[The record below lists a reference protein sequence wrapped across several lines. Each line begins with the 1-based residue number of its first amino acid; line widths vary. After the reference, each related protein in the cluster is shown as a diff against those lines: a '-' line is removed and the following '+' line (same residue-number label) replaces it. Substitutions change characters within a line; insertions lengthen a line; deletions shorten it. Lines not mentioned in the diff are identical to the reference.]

1 MKPFSKH
8 LLVASVLAACST
20 TAAAD
25 TFSIEEIATA
35 DNFRNSFPR
44 DMNEQGF
51 IVGISS
57 FPTDVDIDLSQLT
70 ASQLASLGITDI
82 DEVDE
87 LTPAQYEFIIN
98 SLATNENSNFLQKP
112 IASYQ
117 AFLYDGMT
125 LPVSFFNDPEDVST
139 ITYLNSING
148 SNTAVGMG
156 YGSYKP
162 VEFSYINSEDEEVT
176 NTFYVRDFISRG
188 VWYQDG
194 QTATVTPPEQAILG
208 GESAIMD
215 VNESGLAAGYASVA
229 LSPGAESTIE
239 NCTPPEDSDAVQT
252 RPLEVCAS
260 ELWLDLHNASANNI
274 APILYYTR
282 SNYASRR
289 SIYDVRGFL
298 WQLDASG
305 EVISS
310 VELGTLEERREDD
323 ESDFS
328 SYAYAVNNNGIAA
341 GQSFTYHPDRG
352 AIRMPAIFVDG
363 EAIAVTEND
372 EYFWGSANDINDNNR
387 AVGYLTTTRAA
398 NLRNIGFYYDV
409 DSTTMETLPGFF
421 EGSSTVPSDINN
433 NGLVVG
439 TGEIEPTLSSSRR
452 RVGFLYDTTADDA
465 QFINLNDAIACD
477 SQYFIVDARAITDSG
492 EIVASALKTE
502 EYIDGDG
509 ETQSREVA
517 VTIKMDPIEGELN
530 NCRQEENKV
539 ERSGASFGGLP
550 LAGLSLLGFFITL
563 SRRRQHKN
571 IKKS

>member
-35 DNFRNSFPR
+35 DNFRSSFPR

-57 FPTDVDIDLSQLT
+57 FPTNVDIDLSQLT
-70 ASQLASLGITDI
+70 AAQLASLGITDI
-82 DEVDE
+82 EEVEE
-87 LTPAQYEFIIN
+87 LTPAQYEFIVN
-98 SLATNENSNFLQKP
+98 SLAANTNNNFLQKP
-112 IASYQ
+112 IAPYQ

-125 LPVSFFNDPEDVST
+125 LPVSFFDDPEDVST

-148 SNTAVGMG
+148 ANTAVGMG
-156 YGSYKP
+156 YGAYKP
-162 VEFSYINSEDEEVT
+162 VDFTYTDSEGDEQT
-176 NTFYVRDFISRG
+176 NTFYVRDYISRG

-194 QTATVTPPEQAILG
+194 QTATVAPPEQSILG

-215 VNESGLAAGYASVA
+215 VNDSGLAAGYASIGV
-229 LSPGAESTIE
+229 SPGAATTIE
-239 NCTPPEDSDAVQT
+239 SCTPGEDSESIQT
-252 RPLEVCAS
+252 RPVEVCAS
-260 ELWLDLHNASANNI
+260 ELWLELHNATANNI
-274 APILYYTR
+274 APILYYSR
-282 SNYASRR
+282 SNYSSRR
-289 SIYDVRGFL
+289 SIYDIRGFL
-298 WQLDASG
+298 WQLDANG
-305 EVISS
+305 DVISS
-310 VELGTLEERREDD
+310 TELGTLTERREEDQ
-323 ESDFS
+323 SDFS
-328 SYAYAVNNNGIAA
+328 SYAYAVNNNGIAV
-341 GQSFTYHPDRG
+341 GQSYTYHPDRG

-363 EAIAVTEND
+363 EAIAVTESD

-387 AVGYLTTTRAA
+387 AVGYLTATRAG
-398 NLRNIGFYYDV
+398 NLRNTGFYYDV
-409 DSTTMETLPGFF
+409 DSATMETLPGFF
-421 EGSSTVPSDINN
+421 NGSSTVPSDINN

-439 TGEIEPTLSSSRR
+439 TGEIEPTLSTTRR
-452 RVGFLYDTTADDA
+452 RVGFLYDTAA
-465 QFINLNDAIACD
+465 ENAEFINLNDAIACD
-477 SQYFIVDARAITDSG
+477 SPYFIVDARAVTDSG

-502 EYIDGDG
+502 EYVDGNG
-509 ETQSREVA
+509 ETQTREVS

-530 NCRQEENKV
+530 NCREEENKV

-563 SRRRQHKN
+563 SRRRQLKN